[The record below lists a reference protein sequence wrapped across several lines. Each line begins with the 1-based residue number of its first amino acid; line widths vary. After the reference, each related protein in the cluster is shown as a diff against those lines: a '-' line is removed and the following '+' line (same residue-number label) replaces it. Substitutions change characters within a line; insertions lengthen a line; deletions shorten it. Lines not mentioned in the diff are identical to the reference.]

1 MAEFAISR
9 TYADNMKFIDKLRN
23 RPMRDRKI
31 IVWAVTIIIGLILAS
46 AWIYTLYINM
56 QNFNSSEIIEDLN
69 IPEFNE

>member
-1 MAEFAISR
+1 
-9 TYADNMKFIDKLRN
+9 MKFIDKLRN

>member
-1 MAEFAISR
+1 VSFL
-9 TYADNMKFIDKLRN
+9 DKLQN

-31 IVWAVTIIIGLILAS
+31 IVWAITIIIGLILAS

-56 QNFNSSEIIEDLN
+56 QTFNSSEVIEDLN